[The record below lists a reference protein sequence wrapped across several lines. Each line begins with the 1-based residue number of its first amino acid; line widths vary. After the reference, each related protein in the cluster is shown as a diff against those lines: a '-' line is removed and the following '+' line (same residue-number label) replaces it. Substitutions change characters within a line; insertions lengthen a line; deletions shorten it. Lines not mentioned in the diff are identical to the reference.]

1 MTKFIVLAAMKGEFL
16 SHGGNVYEN
25 FQMMGYVEAAGPFD
39 AVKSFF
45 DEPHFPIDWR
55 DVRYMWA
62 EPLQD
67 GENTGH
73 YGDFD
78 GYSLRTLRAPSDT
91 LRDWTSWSERAVD
104 RPAFAGAPRGAR
116 QTARAI
122 TASGG
127 CVPGDCWRSS

>member
-16 SHGGNVYEN
+16 SHAGNVYEN
-25 FQMMGYVEAAGPFD
+25 FQMMGYVEASGPFD

-67 GENTGH
+67 GESTGH

-78 GYSLRTLRAPSDT
+78 RIFIEDLTRSFRHAAGLDQL
-91 LRDWTSWSERAVD
+91 ERE
-104 RPAFAGAPRGAR
+104 G
-116 QTARAI
+116 
-122 TASGG
+122 SG
-127 CVPGDCWRSS
+127 